1 MHAFPTQQS
10 QTARYRSAARGG
22 HPYQSARHRA
32 GSRSEIGDWLSLL
45 LSLSIQEGA
54 VMPNAPLAGSPQGA
68 HLVMASYL
76 RGQRL
81 CYPQT
86 ISGPCPTSR
95 SAGLVAAA
103 GLGQATADQVTDG
116 QQGDQ
121 EPALVG
127 AEPLTVRGDVDRP
140 GGDQDTEDRQYVD
153 DQFGGLERRLGL
165 PSQTTVAVS
174 GSDSAVIADHVVM
187 VGGAGG
193 HASPSG
199 DCDWSGTLLARR
211 GIATDQMP
219 AVFRPALIA
228 LCDLHRSETA
238 SEAFDLAIAAA
249 VHVRSRI
256 WFCDLLGA
264 FVGVGIFAGNHHDVA
279 VVHHSHMFTFARW
292 TPWQQR
298 FCAHVVVGERAPVA
312 VPARVLQGAMQQVA
326 VEDQGRAGGDLDR
339 HSFVITVGKLIGLD
353 RAVEPRVRLRVRG
366 IEHSTA
372 VGAR

>member
-54 VMPNAPLAGSPQGA
+54 VMPKA

-140 GGDQDTEDRQYVD
+140 GGDQDTE
-153 DQFGGLERRLGL
+153 
-165 PSQTTVAVS
+165 
-174 GSDSAVIADHVVM
+174 
-187 VGGAGG
+187 
-193 HASPSG
+193 
-199 DCDWSGTLLARR
+199 
-211 GIATDQMP
+211 
-219 AVFRPALIA
+219 
-228 LCDLHRSETA
+228 
-238 SEAFDLAIAAA
+238 
-249 VHVRSRI
+249 
-256 WFCDLLGA
+256 
-264 FVGVGIFAGNHHDVA
+264 N
-279 VVHHSHMFTFARW
+279 
-292 TPWQQR
+292 
-298 FCAHVVVGERAPVA
+298 
-312 VPARVLQGAMQQVA
+312 
-326 VEDQGRAGGDLDR
+326 
-339 HSFVITVGKLIGLD
+339 
-353 RAVEPRVRLRVRG
+353 
-366 IEHSTA
+366 
-372 VGAR
+372 

>member
-1 MHAFPTQQS
+1 MPMT
-10 QTARYRSAARGG
+10 RSAIYARFPNAAIANCAISLSGSWRT
-22 HPYQSARHRA
+22 PISISQAP

-140 GGDQDTEDRQYVD
+140 GGDQDTE
-153 DQFGGLERRLGL
+153 
-165 PSQTTVAVS
+165 
-174 GSDSAVIADHVVM
+174 
-187 VGGAGG
+187 
-193 HASPSG
+193 
-199 DCDWSGTLLARR
+199 
-211 GIATDQMP
+211 
-219 AVFRPALIA
+219 
-228 LCDLHRSETA
+228 
-238 SEAFDLAIAAA
+238 
-249 VHVRSRI
+249 
-256 WFCDLLGA
+256 
-264 FVGVGIFAGNHHDVA
+264 N
-279 VVHHSHMFTFARW
+279 
-292 TPWQQR
+292 
-298 FCAHVVVGERAPVA
+298 
-312 VPARVLQGAMQQVA
+312 
-326 VEDQGRAGGDLDR
+326 
-339 HSFVITVGKLIGLD
+339 
-353 RAVEPRVRLRVRG
+353 
-366 IEHSTA
+366 
-372 VGAR
+372 